1 MLIGQFQLPIA
12 FDLAAT
18 FLFAVTGALAA
29 MRKSYDIVGVF
40 FLALITGLGGGL
52 LRDGLFLQQVPAVL
66 GSSYMVAVVA
76 GMVVGIVLG
85 ERLNRIAVIFM
96 LADAAGLGLYAMVGA
111 QKSLTLGLGWG
122 AALLIG
128 VVNAVG
134 GSLLRDVITRDDP
147 IVFRPGEFY
156 AAAACIGC
164 AVFIALAV
172 GLRFPAELAAWIGTA
187 VTLAVRVASVKFGWR
202 TRAAK
207 SLISDQED
215 RDRYNGA

>member
-1 MLIGQFQLPIA
+1 MLIGQFELPIA

-29 MRKSYDIVGVF
+29 MRKSYDFVGVF
-40 FLALITGLGGGL
+40 FLALITGTGGGL

-76 GMVVGIVLG
+76 GMVVGMLLG
-85 ERLNRIAVIFM
+85 ERLNRLAMVFM
-96 LADAAGLGLYAMVGA
+96 LVDAAGLGLYAMVGA
-111 QKSLTLGLGWG
+111 QKSLNLGLGWE

-128 VVNAVG
+128 VLNAVG

-156 AAAACIGC
+156 AAAAFMGG
-164 AVFIALAV
+164 AVFIILAL
-172 GLRFPAELAAWIGTA
+172 GLRLPAQMAAWAGVA
-187 VTLAVRVASVKFGWR
+187 VTLAARVASVKFGWR
-202 TRAAK
+202 TRAAHA
-207 SLISDQED
+207 LIPDQED